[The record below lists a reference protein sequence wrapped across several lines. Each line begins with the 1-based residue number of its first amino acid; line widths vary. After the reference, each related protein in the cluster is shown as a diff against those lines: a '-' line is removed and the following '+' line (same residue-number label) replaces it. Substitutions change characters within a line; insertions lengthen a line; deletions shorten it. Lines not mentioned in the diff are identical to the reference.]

1 MNRLGFLKGSL
12 IESKRQRHP
21 SPTTIDV
28 NKCKY
33 NSLAAATGSK
43 EWKEN
48 HTPYTCIKIYKNQ
61 NGWNMWIKGLL
72 RKSSQ
77 ELLSNET
84 ATLLE
89 EEEEEKTSSTASLTL
104 TFMMYIPEKC
114 WIESSREEG
123 VKKKS
128 RGNVAR

>member
-1 MNRLGFLKGSL
+1 
-12 IESKRQRHP
+12 
-21 SPTTIDV
+21 
-28 NKCKY
+28 
-33 NSLAAATGSK
+33 
-43 EWKEN
+43 
-48 HTPYTCIKIYKNQ
+48 
-61 NGWNMWIKGLL
+61 MWIKGLL

-89 EEEEEKTSSTASLTL
+89 EEEEEKTSSTGSLTL